1 MDRLTLLSQLGF
13 FEDLSD
19 DACAA
24 LAARFEE
31 RKVDAGVDVFVAG
44 DAGDSLFVVGD
55 GAVDIH
61 VGDGKNKTTLASL
74 FSGQIFGEMSLF
86 DGSPRSATATT
97 TKTSTLLVLD
107 QEDFRAF
114 ITSHPDAALAIMGEL
129 AQRIRATNELF
140 ASQVSRDV
148 LEEAEEHLPLG
159 QRVADAVASFGGSW
173 TFIFVFVAAMSV
185 WMGANLLLGDKAAFD
200 PYPFILLNLMLST
213 TAALQAPV
221 IMMSQNR
228 QASKDKLLAQ
238 NDYLVNLKAELGIQN
253 VLKNQAE
260 VLQRLALLERSVGT
274 QAKAPRTE
282 ASTQTAAEPGR
293 RDADRSRSS

>member
-1 MDRLTLLSQLGF
+1 MDRHTLLSHIGF

-24 LAARFEE
+24 LAARFDE
-31 RKVDAGVDVFVAG
+31 RRLDAGVDVFVAG
-44 DAGDSLFVVGD
+44 DEGDSLFVIAD

-61 VGDGKNKTTLASL
+61 KGEGKNRTTLASL
-74 FSGQIFGEMSLF
+74 FPGQMFGEMSLF

-97 TKTSTLLVLD
+97 TKPSTLLVLD

-114 ITSHPDAALAIMGEL
+114 VKAQPEAALSIMGEL
-129 AQRIRATNELF
+129 AQRIRATNDLF

-148 LEEAEEHLPLG
+148 LEEAEENLSLG
-159 QRVADAVASFGGSW
+159 QRVADAVAAFGGSW

-185 WMGANLLLGDKAAFD
+185 WMGANLLLGDKEAFD

-228 QASKDKLLAQ
+228 QATKDKLLAQ

-260 VLQRLALLERSVGT
+260 VLQRLALLERAVGG
-274 QAKAPRTE
+274 QAKTSVKAD
-282 ASTQTAAEPGR
+282 AAT
-293 RDADRSRSS
+293 

>member
-1 MDRLTLLSQLGF
+1 MDRHTLLSHIGF
-13 FEDLSD
+13 FEDLD
-19 DACAA
+19 HDACVA

-31 RKVDAGVDVFVAG
+31 RTCDAGVDVFVEGA
-44 DAGDSLFVVGD
+44 DGDSLFVVVD

-61 VGDGKNKTTLASL
+61 KGEGKNKTTLASL
-74 FSGQIFGEMSLF
+74 FSGQMFGEMSLF

-97 TKTSTLLVLD
+97 TKPSTLLVLD

-114 ITSHPDAALAIMGEL
+114 VKSRPDAALAIMGEL
-129 AQRIRATNELF
+129 AQRIRSTNDLF

-148 LEEAEEHLPLG
+148 LEEAQEHLSLG
-159 QRVADAVASFGGSW
+159 QRVADTVASFGGSW
-173 TFIFVFVAAMSV
+173 TFILVFVLAMAS
-185 WMGANLLLGDKAAFD
+185 WMGGNLLFADRGAFD

-221 IMMSQNR
+221 IMMSQNS
-228 QASKDKLLAQ
+228 QAAKDKLLAQ

-260 VLQRLALLERSVGT
+260 MLQRLTLLERAVGAA
-274 QAKAPRTE
+274 AKTTTKSE
-282 ASTQTAAEPGR
+282 GTT
-293 RDADRSRSS
+293 

>member
-1 MDRLTLLSQLGF
+1 MDRHTLLSHIGF

-19 DACAA
+19 EACAA
-24 LAARFEE
+24 LAERFEE
-31 RKVDAGVDVFVAG
+31 RRLDAGVDVFVEGA
-44 DAGDSLFVVGD
+44 AGDSLFVIVD

-61 VGDGKNKTTLASL
+61 KGEGKNKTTLASL
-74 FSGQIFGEMSLF
+74 FSGQLFGEMSLF

-97 TKTSTLLVLD
+97 TKASTLLVLD
-107 QEDFRAF
+107 QDDFRAF
-114 ITSHPDAALAIMGEL
+114 VKSRPDAALSIMGEL
-129 AQRIRATNELF
+129 AQRIRATNDLF

-148 LEEAEEHLPLG
+148 LEEAEENLSLG
-159 QRVADAVASFGGSW
+159 QRVADTVAAFGGSW
-173 TFIFVFVAAMSV
+173 TFIFVFVAAMAV
-185 WMGANLLLGDKAAFD
+185 WMSANLLLGDKEAFD

-228 QASKDKLLAQ
+228 QATKDKLLAQ

-260 VLQRLALLERSVGT
+260 VLQRLALLERAVGT
-274 QAKAPRTE
+274 QTKPTPKSE
-282 ASTQTAAEPGR
+282 VAS
-293 RDADRSRSS
+293 